1 MNQVEAKVKAEKKR
15 FARVLQQEILDLNL
29 NLDLAFDLIP
39 IFVYIGAMRKIFIAD
54 AHLRSPNDAN
64 YRTLI
69 RFLET
74 LPRDT
79 DTLYLLGDLFEFWV
93 GYPSPVYDHYREFV
107 DCLKAVR
114 GRGVRIVYFEGNHD
128 FHLDRFFEE
137 ELQAEVYT
145 SGAVLEIAG
154 QQVYLCHGDQINR
167 QDYRYRAFRLAL
179 HNPVTKALLPL
190 FSRRIAAH
198 TASILSRRSSKRHPA
213 RRSRWDYRVILN
225 SFARGRFAAGC
236 DAVITGHYHLPFLE
250 REEGHLFIALGDW
263 ITQFSYAQCLDGV
276 FSLERF
282 E

>member
-1 MNQVEAKVKAEKKR
+1 
-15 FARVLQQEILDLNL
+15 
-29 NLDLAFDLIP
+29 
-39 IFVYIGAMRKIFIAD
+39 MRKIFIAD
-54 AHLRSPNDAN
+54 AHLRSPKDAN

-93 GYPSPVYDHYREFV
+93 GHPGTVYSHYREFI

-137 ELQAEVYT
+137 ELQAEVYKT
-145 SGAVLEIAG
+145 GAVLEIAG

-167 QDYRYRAFRLAL
+167 QDYRYRAFRLAF
-179 HNPVTKALLPL
+179 HNPVAKALLPF
-190 FSRRIAAH
+190 FSQRLAAH
-198 TASILSRRSSKRHPA
+198 AATTLSQRSSKQHAA
-213 RRSRWDYRVILN
+213 RRSRWDYRVILQN
-225 SFARGRFAAGC
+225 FAQGRFAAGC
-236 DAVITGHYHLPFLE
+236 DVVITGHYHLPMLQ
-250 REEGHLFIALGDW
+250 RDDAGLFIALGDW
-263 ITQFSYAQCLDGV
+263 ITQFSYAQCLDGE

-282 E
+282 V